1 MSQADVVKIATGVPQ
16 SQSGPYHIYIRLA
29 ENFGIN
35 AEDESKRIH
44 TSPARLM

>member
-16 SQSGPYHIYIRLA
+16 SQSVPYWVYIRLA
-29 ENFGIN
+29 ENFGIY